1 MYVKKKMSV
10 CSHYGF
16 RGLLAS
22 RKCFQR
28 LLDPSRSS
36 PWNGSTPTLV
46 NNPGNHQ
53 NCGRR
58 NADGGIG
65 EGIPQ

>member
-28 LLDPSRSS
+28 FLDPDALLLGTAAHP
-36 PWNGSTPTLV
+36 PWLTTPGTIKIAE
-46 NNPGNHQ
+46 
-53 NCGRR
+53 CD
-58 NADGGIG
+58 ADGGIG

>member
-28 LLDPSRSS
+28 LLDPDARLLGT
-36 PWNGSTPTLV
+36 GSAPTLV
-46 NNPGNHQ
+46 NIFTLTNVST
-53 NCGRR
+53 
-58 NADGGIG
+58 
-65 EGIPQ
+65 

>member
-28 LLDPSRSS
+28 LLDPDARLLGTAAHP
-36 PWNGSTPTLV
+36 PWLTYL
-46 NNPGNHQ
+46 
-53 NCGRR
+53 R
-58 NADGGIG
+58 
-65 EGIPQ
+65 